1 MKEPP
6 AKPGEGEARGET
18 RQSGGRQAAG
28 AKQNLDLSKQRSISL
43 DAETI
48 AKREHLSVTLL
59 ICQWL
64 IDDAA
69 ESDCTWKVLSIHQPP
84 YYTNAT
90 GGSVMTNGRSSS
102 ASKVGICISVA
113 LRETVSSRNS
123 TWPRICTMASTASSA
138 AAAS

>member
-48 AKREHLSVTLL
+48 AKKALKIASE
-59 ICQWL
+59 IC
-64 IDDAA
+64 
-69 ESDCTWKVLSIHQPP
+69 VF
-84 YYTNAT
+84 TND
-90 GGSVMTNGRSSS
+90 NIR
-102 ASKVGICISVA
+102 C
-113 LRETVSSRNS
+113 ETVGRKAEEISENPPKKSR
-123 TWPRICTMASTASSA
+123 AKKADEKKEDK
-138 AAAS
+138 